1 MARTSLK
8 IFQYIAELDCF
19 VVTEH
24 YRRVADYL
32 GLAEWHPVVWI
43 GRLFLLDNDYGE
55 HWFDNWDLR
64 DQLRPEAEKRGI
76 SYEDLL
82 IIEPDRFQNGAD
94 GPCHSSEVRKRFWT
108 DVLQSL
114 ELSYDLLFAEARVIN
129 SKHQEWLPDHYIADL
144 EHRIEQ
150 VRQEQG

>member
-1 MARTSLK
+1 MAGQGAYPMARTSLK
-8 IFQYIAELDCF
+8 IFQYIPELDCF

-32 GLAEWHPVVWI
+32 GLAEGQPVVWI

-114 ELSYDLLFAEARVIN
+114 
-129 SKHQEWLPDHYIADL
+129 
-144 EHRIEQ
+144 
-150 VRQEQG
+150 